1 MSSSLYK
8 MGFRDLSKEA
18 ARTID
23 TNELVAKRLEALA
36 EKQKG
41 QKRQGFVAGL
51 QADVVDVG
59 ELQNTDAEELTDE
72 ELLKAN
78 VIKAGED
85 AEAIRTKANVEA
97 ENLLSQAKANADRL
111 LSEATN
117 QAMRE
122 REQVLAEAK
131 KQGYDEGRMQADAE
145 AETLRQQFAAKEK
158 QLEEEYQ
165 KRIDELEPKFVD
177 TITGIYEHIFHV
189 ELGAYREI
197 LVHLISGTMRK
208 LEEDKNFLVHVS
220 REDYPYVSAQ
230 KKLIASESTVS
241 AESIEIIEDIS
252 LGKNQ
257 CLIETDGGIFDC
269 GLGIQLTELGKKLR
283 LLSYAKDRHSS

>member
-18 ARTID
+18 TRTID
-23 TNELVAKRLEALA
+23 TNELVAKRLEELA

-51 QADVVDVG
+51 QADVVEVG
-59 ELQNTDAEELTDE
+59 ELQGAEAEELTDE
-72 ELLKAN
+72 ELLRAN

-97 ENLLSQAKANADRL
+97 ENLLSQAKADAERL
-111 LSEATN
+111 LSEATS

-145 AETLRQQFAAKEK
+145 AETLRQQFAAREK

-197 LVHLISGTMRK
+197 LVHLISDSMRNF
-208 LEEDKNFLVHVS
+208 EVYKNFLVHV
-220 REDYPYVSAQ
+220 RRDDYSYVSAQ
-230 KKLIASESTVS
+230 TKLIASESTVS

-252 LGKNQ
+252 LSKNQ

-283 LLSYAKDRHSS
+283 LLSYVKS